1 MPQQQGS
8 ISFVKGDK
16 VGSETDWRDALPVNM
31 YAVAKP
37 IFGENGYLVQNYGVS
52 LLNTTSGGKCRGAF
66 YNDKQ
71 DKHFRVQGN
80 DFLEIDT
87 DGVETILGAV
97 TGYIDDQNQFPYLLN
112 PPVTLDYSFRT
123 QAVLANKR
131 FYLYD
136 SVGGFREVL
145 AVSNLNPIDFCWI
158 DGYYF
163 FTDGENLFHTLITDE
178 EVVEPTDFGVAQ
190 FSPDAAIGVEQTE
203 DNKVIVF
210 SRFSIEYFYN
220 DGTSDFAFS
229 RVQGRALKVGCVATH
244 LKTELNSKYYMVGG
258 GRAESLGVHVVSG
271 GGSQK
276 VSTREID
283 KILKKYQEAD
293 LENAHMESYTI
304 DGNSFVKIH
313 LPDDTL
319 LFNETAAN
327 AFSLFGA
334 WTVLS
339 SGTQGEPDRSTYPV
353 LDTRISEWVVGDL
366 LDGSIGIMDDTV
378 ATQYEQIAEWSLF
391 SPFITIEKG
400 SVDEFEIETI
410 PGFTTSN
417 DAKVFISISYDGI
430 TYGAQDIV
438 EYGMQNDYGRR
449 FIARRLGYIRD
460 KFSLRL
466 KGASRSRMAFA
477 KGTITYG

>member
-8 ISFVKGDK
+8 IAFVKGDK

-31 YAVAKP
+31 YVVAKP
-37 IFGENGYLVQNYGVS
+37 VFGENGYLVQNYGLS
-52 LLNTTSGGKCRGAF
+52 LLNTASGGKCRGAF

-71 DKHFRVQGN
+71 QKHFRVHGN
-80 DFLEIDT
+80 DFIEIDT
-87 DGVETILGAV
+87 DGNETILGAV
-97 TGYIDDQNQFPYLLN
+97 TGFNNQLPKN
-112 PPVTLDYSFRT
+112 PPVVLDYSFRT

-136 SVGGFREVL
+136 SVGGYREVP

-178 EVVEPTDFGVAQ
+178 EAVEPTDFGVAQ
-190 FSPDAAIGVEQTE
+190 FSPDPAIGVEQTE

-220 DGTSDFAFS
+220 DGTADFAFS
-229 RVQGRALKVGCVATH
+229 RVQGRALKIGCVATH
-244 LKTELNSKYYMVGG
+244 LKTELNSKFYIVGG
-258 GRAESLGVHVVSG
+258 GRAESLGVYVVSG
-271 GGSQK
+271 GGVQK

-283 KILKKYQEAD
+283 KILKKYRETD
-293 LENAHMESYTI
+293 LVEAHMESYTI
-304 DGNSFVKIH
+304 DGNSYVKIH

-319 LFNETAAN
+319 LFNETAAQS
-327 AFSLFGA
+327 FSLFGA
-334 WTVLS
+334 WTTLS
-339 SGTQGEPDRSTYPV
+339 SGTQGDPDRSAYPV
-353 LDTRISEWVVGDL
+353 LDIRISEWVVGDL

-378 ATQYEQIAEWSLF
+378 ATQYDQIAEWSLF
-391 SPFITIEKG
+391 SPFITIERA
-400 SVDEFEIETI
+400 SLDEFEIETI
-410 PGFTTSN
+410 PGFTASD
-417 DAKVFISISYDGI
+417 DAKVFVSLSFDGVS
-430 TYGAQDIV
+430 YGAQDIV

-449 FIARRLGYIRD
+449 FIVRRLGYIRD
-460 KFSLRL
+460 TFSIRL